1 MKPFNSPINLLVY
14 IRGKILRKLLS
25 LLIVLLVSF
34 QPLHNYTIINLA
46 SAEDNGFHLL
56 HAEMCGSTY
65 SNSLSHTKK
74 ISNLLDKINSAVL
87 SDMKEDCVCCNS
99 IDTSSNVV
107 TLNIDFTDIQ
117 LPNEQLIQKHFYDSF
132 VNTIGQHKSYSRA
145 PPVI

>member
-1 MKPFNSPINLLVY
+1 M
-14 IRGKILRKLLS
+14 RKFLS
-25 LLIVLLVSF
+25 LLIVFMVAF

-46 SAEDNGFHLL
+46 SAQDDNGFHLL

-87 SDMKEDCVCCNS
+87 SDMGEDCVCCNS
-99 IDTSSNVV
+99 IDASSSVV

-117 LPNEQLIQKHFYDSF
+117 LPYDQLLQKNFYNFF
-132 VNTIGQHKSYSRA
+132 VNTIEQHKSYSRA

>member
-1 MKPFNSPINLLVY
+1 MVA
-14 IRGKILRKLLS
+14 
-25 LLIVLLVSF
+25 F
-34 QPLHNYTIINLA
+34 QPLHSYTIINLA
-46 SAEDNGFHLL
+46 STQDDNGFHLL

-87 SDMKEDCVCCNS
+87 SDMDEDCVCCNS
-99 IDTSSNVV
+99 IDASSSVV

-117 LPNEQLIQKHFYDSF
+117 LPYDQLLQKNFYNFF
-132 VNTIGQHKSYSRA
+132 VITIEQHKSYSRA

>member
-1 MKPFNSPINLLVY
+1 MVA
-14 IRGKILRKLLS
+14 
-25 LLIVLLVSF
+25 F
-34 QPLHNYTIINLA
+34 QPLHNYAIINLA
-46 SAEDNGFHLL
+46 SAQDDNGFHLL

-87 SDMKEDCVCCNS
+87 SDMDEDCVCCNS
-99 IDTSSNVV
+99 IDASSSVV

-117 LPNEQLIQKHFYDSF
+117 LPYDQLLQKNFYNFF
-132 VNTIGQHKSYSRA
+132 VNTIEQHKSYSRA

>member
-1 MKPFNSPINLLVY
+1 MVA
-14 IRGKILRKLLS
+14 
-25 LLIVLLVSF
+25 F
-34 QPLHNYTIINLA
+34 QPLHSYTIINLA
-46 SAEDNGFHLL
+46 STQDDNGFHLL

-87 SDMKEDCVCCNS
+87 SDMDEDCVCCNS
-99 IDTSSNVV
+99 IDASSTVV

-117 LPNEQLIQKHFYDSF
+117 LPYDQLLQKNLYNFF
-132 VNTIGQHKSYSRA
+132 VNTIEQHKSHSRA

>member
-1 MKPFNSPINLLVY
+1 M
-14 IRGKILRKLLS
+14 RKFLS
-25 LLIVLLVSF
+25 LLIVFMVAF

-46 SAEDNGFHLL
+46 SSQDDNGFHLL

-87 SDMKEDCVCCNS
+87 SDMGEDCVCCNS
-99 IDTSSNVV
+99 IDASSNILV
-107 TLNIDFTDIQ
+107 LNTDFTDIQ
-117 LPNEQLIQKHFYDSF
+117 LSNQQLIQKHFYDFF
-132 VNTIGQHKSYSRA
+132 VKSIKQHKSYSRA

>member
-1 MKPFNSPINLLVY
+1 M
-14 IRGKILRKLLS
+14 RKFLS
-25 LLIVLLVSF
+25 LLIVFMVAF

-46 SAEDNGFHLL
+46 SAQDDNGFHLL

-87 SDMKEDCVCCNS
+87 SDMDEDCVCCNS
-99 IDTSSNVV
+99 IDASSSVV

-117 LPNEQLIQKHFYDSF
+117 LPYDQLLQKNFYNFF
-132 VNTIGQHKSYSRA
+132 VNTIEQHKSYSRA